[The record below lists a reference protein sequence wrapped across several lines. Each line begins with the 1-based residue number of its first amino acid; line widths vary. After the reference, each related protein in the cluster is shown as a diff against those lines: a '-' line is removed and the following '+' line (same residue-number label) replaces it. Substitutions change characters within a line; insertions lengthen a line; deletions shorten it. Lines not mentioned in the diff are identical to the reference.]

1 MEAKKL
7 ILNRLEKAKKDDNV
21 KMYLLALKNALLP
34 EAIPL
39 LLKYAESEEGH
50 ISNTAATA
58 IQRYDPSFLTN
69 EVRIDTAQKK
79 EVQETILNKV

>member
-1 MEAKKL
+1 MEAKRL

-21 KMYLLALKNALLP
+21 RMYLLALKNALLP

-50 ISNTAATA
+50 ISNLAVTSL
-58 IQRYDPSFLTN
+58 QRYNPSFLTK
-69 EVRIDTAQKK
+69 EVRKYTAQ
-79 EVQETILNKV
+79 ETLLNRHKV

>member
-1 MEAKKL
+1 M

-39 LLKYAESEEGH
+39 LLKYAESEEGS
-50 ISNTAATA
+50 ISNLAVTAL
-58 IQRYDPSFLTN
+58 QRYNPSFLTK
-69 EVRIDTAQKK
+69 EVRKYTAQ
-79 EVQETILNKV
+79 ETLLNRHKV